1 MKRTPGFT
9 PAGSAALAL
18 LAAALLPPALAAQEP
33 VRTVTLDE
41 AIARSVAVDPAAVAA
56 ASGIASARADVL
68 QSRGAWLPTL
78 TLGSTY
84 GNSSNER
91 FDQATG
97 SLVSENYTAQVA
109 TGIELFDGGRRLAEG
124 RSAGARQRAASATY
138 REQRYETA
146 LATTETFYGAAAAD
160 ELVAAARQRQERAR
174 QQLEFARTRLEVG
187 TATRSDVL
195 RAELEAGNAELAVV
209 EAESGQRTSRL
220 QLGQRIGVAG
230 EVRPAAAA
238 LPDRGPELPAEEE
251 LVARAER
258 SAPSALAARASY
270 DERRATRIASTTAYA
285 PTLRATGGYDWTAFE
300 FPPSERSWS
309 LRVIAS
315 LPVLNGFQREA
326 NVARARASER
336 AAEARAADASIAAR
350 VAAADAA
357 REIGSAER
365 RVEIARRSVELARED
380 LRVQEERYRLGA
392 STILD
397 LQASQVALTD
407 AEVGWVRARQGLG
420 VAVARLEAVLGETVR
435 PQAAAPVPAPAP

>member
-1 MKRTPGFT
+1 MKRTPGLT

-33 VRTVTLDE
+33 LRTVTLDE

-109 TGIELFDGGRRLAEG
+109 SGIELFDGGLRLAEG

-209 EAESGQRTSRL
+209 EAESGQRTARL

-230 EVRPAAAA
+230 EVQPAAAA
-238 LPDRGPELPAEEE
+238 LPERGPALPAEEE

-285 PTLRATGGYDWTAFE
+285 PTLRATGGYDWTAFD

-336 AAEARAADASIAAR
+336 AAEARAADASIAVR

-435 PQAAAPVPAPAP
+435 PQAAAPAPAPAT

>member
-1 MKRTPGFT
+1 RT
-9 PAGSAALAL
+9 A
-18 LAAALLPPALAAQEP
+18 
-33 VRTVTLDE
+33 
-41 AIARSVAVDPAAVAA
+41 
-56 ASGIASARADVL
+56 
-68 QSRGAWLPTL
+68 
-78 TLGSTY
+78 
-84 GNSSNER
+84 
-91 FDQATG
+91 
-97 SLVSENYTAQVA
+97 
-109 TGIELFDGGRRLAEG
+109 
-124 RSAGARQRAASATY
+124 
-138 REQRYETA
+138 
-146 LATTETFYGAAAAD
+146 
-160 ELVAAARQRQERAR
+160 
-174 QQLEFARTRLEVG
+174 
-187 TATRSDVL
+187 
-195 RAELEAGNAELAVV
+195 
-209 EAESGQRTSRL
+209 RL

-230 EVRPAAAA
+230 EVRPAPAA
-238 LPDRGPELPAEEE
+238 LPVRGPELPAEEE

-258 SAPSALAARASY
+258 SAPAALAARASY

-285 PTLRATGGYDWTAFE
+285 PTLRATGGYDWTAFD

-309 LRVIAS
+309 LRVVAS

-435 PQAAAPVPAPAP
+435 PQAADPGISQD

>member
-1 MKRTPGFT
+1 MKRTTRNT

-18 LAAALLPPALAAQEP
+18 LAAALVPAALAAQQPP
-33 VRTVTLDE
+33 VATVTLDE

-56 ASGIASARADVL
+56 ASGISSARADVL

-78 TLGSTY
+78 SLNSTY

-97 SLVSENYTAQVA
+97 SLVSENYTAQLA
-109 TGIELFDGGRRLAEG
+109 TGLELFDGGRRLAEG
-124 RSAGARQRAASATY
+124 RSATARQRAATATY

-146 LATTETFYGAAAAD
+146 LTTTETFYGAAAAD
-160 ELVAAARQRQERAR
+160 ELLAAARQRLERAR

-209 EAESGQRTSRL
+209 EAESALRTSRL

-230 EVRPAAAA
+230 EVQPAAAA
-238 LPDRGPELPAEEE
+238 LPERGPELPAEAE

-258 SAPSALAARASY
+258 TAPAALAARAGY
-270 DERRATRIASTTAYA
+270 DERRASRIAATTSYA
-285 PTLRATGGYDWTAFE
+285 PTLRATAGYDWSAFD
-300 FPPSERSWS
+300 FPPDERSWS
-309 LRVIAS
+309 LRLIAS

-326 NVARARASER
+326 SVARARAGER
-336 AAEARAADASIAAR
+336 AAEARAADATIAAR

-397 LQASQVALTD
+397 LQASQVALTE

-435 PQAAAPVPAPAP
+435 PEAALSGISQD

>member
-1 MKRTPGFT
+1 MTRTPRSI

-18 LAAALLPPALAAQEP
+18 LAVTLLPAALAAQEP

-41 AIARSVAVDPAAVAA
+41 AIARSVAVDPAAVGA
-56 ASGIASARADVL
+56 ASGISSARADVL

-78 TLGSTY
+78 TLNSTY
-84 GNSSNER
+84 ANSSNQR

-97 SLVSENYTAQVA
+97 SLVSENYSAQVA
-109 TGIELFDGGRRLAEG
+109 TGVELFDGGRRLADG
-124 RSAGARQRAASATY
+124 RTARARERAASATY
-138 REQRYETA
+138 REQRYRTA
-146 LATTETFYGAAAAD
+146 LTTTETFYGAAAAE
-160 ELVAAARQRQERAR
+160 ELVTAARQRVERAR

-187 TATRSDVL
+187 SATRSDVL
-195 RAELEAGNAELAVV
+195 RSELEMGNAELALV
-209 EAESGQRTSRL
+209 EAESALRTARL

-230 EVRPAAAA
+230 EVQPAAAA
-238 LPDRGPELPAEEE
+238 LPERGPELPSEEE

-258 SAPSALAARASY
+258 NAPSAQAARATY
-270 DERRATRIASTTAYA
+270 DERRAARVSSVTAYS
-285 PTLRATGGYDWTAFE
+285 PTLRATAGYDWSAFE
-300 FPPSERSWS
+300 FPPDERSWS
-309 LRVIAS
+309 LRLIAS
-315 LPVLNGFQREA
+315 LPVLNGLQREA
-326 NVARARASER
+326 GVARARASER
-336 AAEARAADASIAAR
+336 AAEARAADAAIAAR

-365 RVEIARRSVELARED
+365 RVEIAGRSVELARED

-397 LQASQVALTD
+397 LQASQGALTD

-435 PQAAAPVPAPAP
+435 PQGASPAAEPAS